1 MRDLQNYHWRIL
13 LVVSLVLF
21 IGLLFGCSGGNSIA
35 GKYVS
40 RDGLDHLELK
50 RDGTCYMEEY
60 NSNYGK
66 GTYEVNGTN
75 IKVKVDF
82 GWSEGKIEGN
92 TIVGITL
99 WGPEEKIWV
108 KK

>member
-66 GTYEVNGTN
+66 GTYEVKGNT
-75 IKVKVDF
+75 IIVRVDF

-99 WGPEEKIWV
+99 WGPEKIWV

>member
-1 MRDLQNYHWRIL
+1 MKDLQNHHRRIL
-13 LVVSLVLF
+13 LVISLVLF
-21 IGLLFGCSGGNSIA
+21 VGLLFGCSGGNSIA

-60 NSNYGK
+60 VSNYGK
-66 GTYEVNGTN
+66 CTYEVNGTN

-82 GWSEGKIEGN
+82 GWSEGKIEGD
-92 TIVGITL
+92 TIVGISLMDPDKT
-99 WGPEEKIWV
+99 WV
-108 KK
+108 KE

>member
-1 MRDLQNYHWRIL
+1 MVGFQNFRSQTLLLIL
-13 LVVSLVLF
+13 LVVFV
-21 IGLLFGCSGGNSIA
+21 GLLFGCSEGNSIA

-40 RDGLDHLELK
+40 RDGLDHLELR
-50 RDGTCYMEEY
+50 RDGTCYLEEY

-66 GTYEVNGTN
+66 GTYEVKGDT
-75 IKVKVDF
+75 IIVRVDF

-92 TIVGITL
+92 TIVGISL
-99 WGPEEKIWV
+99 WESNKTWV

>member
-1 MRDLQNYHWRIL
+1 MRDLQNHHWRIL
-13 LVVSLVLF
+13 FVVSLVLF

-40 RDGLDHLELK
+40 RDNLDHLELK
-50 RDGTCYMEEY
+50 RDGTCHVEEY
-60 NSNYGK
+60 GMDYT
-66 GTYEVNGTN
+66 GTYEIEGSTITVR
-75 IKVKVDF
+75 VDF

-92 TIVGITL
+92 TIVGL
-99 WGPEEKIWV
+99 SVMDPDKIWV